1 MAFCLN
7 FSEKLDEK
15 TKFSKQTMI
24 LTLFFLIILSFQEIT
39 FAVYI
44 IDCPMGHTFDAS
56 QKKCVYLGGGVP
68 VCAESHTYA
77 SGGNEI
83 QICRDEKL
91 VYLKSCDFGITTN
104 SNGDAVCASQ
114 SNNTN
119 QGFLNGGLFVLLL
132 ILVAVILSKNKRNT
146 ESTVQIT
153 TRFCSKCGS
162 GLAKNSKF
170 CPKCSKKA

>member
-1 MAFCLN
+1 MVF
-7 FSEKLDEK
+7 
-15 TKFSKQTMI
+15 FSKQTMI
-24 LTLFFLIILSFQEIT
+24 ITLFFLIILSFQEIT
-39 FAVYI
+39 FAADI
-44 IDCPMGHTFDAS
+44 QDCTSGSTFDPS
-56 QKKCVYLGGGVP
+56 QNKCVNLGGGVA

-77 SGGNEI
+77 SSGNEI

-119 QGFLNGGLFVLLL
+119 QGFFNGGLFVLLL
-132 ILVAVILSKNKRNT
+132 ILVAVILSKNKKTN
-146 ESTVQIT
+146 ESTTQT
-153 TRFCSKCGS
+153 TGFCSKCGS

-170 CPKCSKKA
+170 CPKCGKRA